1 MHVPFQDKMQYW
13 RKMGYISSIV
23 ALYTWKN
30 FDRFAGLTLHHG
42 ESL

>member
-1 MHVPFQDKMQYW
+1 MHVPFQDKIQYW
-13 RKMGYISSIV
+13 RKMGYIFSIA
-23 ALYTWKN
+23 ALYTRKN